1 VISPAQEA
9 DILARAYVPEHIV
22 SLMALISGGDPFLL
36 GDYLGFA
43 GDNWLIFVGYPL
55 DRDFSREKCELI
67 LKQAGETYRPGY
79 VRFIG
84 PETPS
89 FIENPCTE
97 RESDRYY
104 TLEIDPAGLKPSLRR
119 ITVKASAL
127 RVEREQTFSRQHEA
141 LVAEFI
147 GRMTLPP
154 RVRELYRTMPDYVG
168 RSPTAWTLSAR
179 DKAGNLCA
187 FYVVD
192 LGAVH
197 FATYLLGAHS
207 KKYCV
212 PHASDLL
219 FQEMIDLS
227 LEHGKD
233 VINLGLGVNEG
244 IRRFKEKWGGIPSL
258 RYEFCGYRYGTAG
271 KVSLID
277 ALMARFLN
285 GPEIPVRYS

>member
-1 VISPAQEA
+1 VISPEQEA

-36 GDYLGFA
+36 ADYLGFA

-55 DRDFSREKCELI
+55 DRDFSREKCERI

-89 FIENPCTE
+89 FLENLCTE

-104 TLEIDPAGLKPSLRR
+104 TLGIDPSGPKPTLRR
-119 ITVKASAL
+119 IAARASAL
-127 RVEREQTFSRQHEA
+127 RVERVQTFSSQHEA

-168 RSPTAWTLSAR
+168 RSRSAWTLNAR

-207 KKYCV
+207 KKYYV
-212 PHASDLL
+212 PNASDLL

-227 LEHGKD
+227 LEHGKE

>member
-36 GDYLGFA
+36 ADYLGFA

-55 DRDFSREKCELI
+55 DRDFSRGKCELI
-67 LKQAGETYRPGY
+67 LKQAIETYRPGHL
-79 VRFIG
+79 RFIG

-104 TLEIDPAGLKPSLRR
+104 TLGIDPSGPKPTLRR
-119 ITVKASAL
+119 IAARASTL
-127 RVEREQTFSRQHEA
+127 RVERVQTFSSQHEA

-154 RVRELYRTMPDYVG
+154 RVRELY
-168 RSPTAWTLSAR
+168 
-179 DKAGNLCA
+179 A

-207 KKYCV
+207 KKYYV
-212 PHASDLL
+212 PNASDLL

-244 IRRFKEKWGGIPSL
+244 IRRFKEKWGGIPSI
-258 RYEFCGYRYGTAG
+258 RYEFCGYRYETAG